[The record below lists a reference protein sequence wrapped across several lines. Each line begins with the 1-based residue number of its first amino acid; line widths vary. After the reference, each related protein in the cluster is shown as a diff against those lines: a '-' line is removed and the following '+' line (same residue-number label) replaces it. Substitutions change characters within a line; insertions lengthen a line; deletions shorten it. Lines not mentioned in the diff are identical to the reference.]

1 MPTVPGSPAGAGPDG
16 AGTPGT
22 GTAAPRGQ
30 ARARLLDAA
39 MAYFGDHGIS
49 DLSLRQLAEALGTS
63 HRMLIY
69 HFGSKEGLLT
79 EVVRAVEQGQRT
91 LWSELV
97 ADPELDPSERPRR
110 LWQRVSDPELEP
122 FARLF
127 FEIYGQALQGREPA
141 TALLEGD
148 IESWLAPS
156 IESLVEN
163 GMPAGRA
170 ETMARLGLAVA
181 RGLLLDLLAT
191 GQRAA
196 VTDAFELFLSLYQR
210 VEPSAPPAS

>member
-1 MPTVPGSPAGAGPDG
+1 MPTTPGSPAGT
-16 AGTPGT
+16 GTPGT
-22 GTAAPRGQ
+22 GTRGQ

-39 MAYFGDHGIS
+39 MAYFGSRGIS
-49 DLSLRQLAEALGTS
+49 DVSLRQLAEALGTS

-79 EVVRAVEQGQRT
+79 EVVRAVEQRQRE
-91 LWSELV
+91 LWGELV

-110 LWQRVSDPELEP
+110 LWQRVSGPELEP

-141 TALLEGD
+141 TALLDGD
-148 IESWLAPS
+148 IESWLRPS
-156 IESLVEN
+156 IEILVEN
-163 GMPAGRA
+163 GMPAERA
-170 ETMARLGLAVA
+170 EPMARLGLAVA

-210 VEPSAPPAS
+210 AEPAG

>member
-1 MPTVPGSPAGAGPDG
+1 MGHREELL
-16 AGTPGT
+16 
-22 GTAAPRGQ
+22 AA
-30 ARARLLDAA
+30 ARRLLETKGYARITA
-39 MAYFGDHGIS
+39 R
-49 DLSLRQLAEALGTS
+49 DLVADSGTNLASIG
-63 HRMLIY
+63 Y

-79 EVVRAVEQGQRT
+79 EVVRAVEQGQRE
-91 LWSELV
+91 LWGELV
-97 ADPELDPSERPRR
+97 RDPELDPSERPRR

-141 TALLEGD
+141 TALLDGD
-148 IESWLAPS
+148 IESWLRPS

-163 GMPAGRA
+163 GMPAERA
-170 ETMARLGLAVA
+170 EPMARLGLAVA

-210 VEPSAPPAS
+210 AEPAD

>member
-1 MPTVPGSPAGAGPDG
+1 MTRS
-16 AGTPGT
+16 
-22 GTAAPRGQ
+22 RGQ
-30 ARARLLDAA
+30 PRERLLAAA
-39 MAYFGDHGIS
+39 MTYFGTRGIS

-79 EVVRAVEQGQRT
+79 EVVRAVETGQRR

-97 ADPELDPSERPRR
+97 ADPSLDPTERPRR
-110 LWQRVSDPELEP
+110 LWQRVSDPAMEP
-122 FARLF
+122 YARLF

-156 IESLVEN
+156 VRTLVDS
-163 GMPAGRA
+163 GIPAERA
-170 ETMARLGLAVA
+170 EPMARLGLAVT
-181 RGLLLDLLAT
+181 RGLLLDQLAT
-191 GQRAA
+191 GQREA
-196 VTDAFELFLSLYQR
+196 VAQAFELFLTLFQR
-210 VEPSAPPAS
+210 AEQPGAVAETGARRGTEVC

>member
-1 MPTVPGSPAGAGPDG
+1 MPTTPGSPAGAGP
-16 AGTPGT
+16 PGS
-22 GTAAPRGQ
+22 GTATGGPGSPGSGTRGQ

-39 MAYFGDHGIS
+39 MAYFGSRGIS

-79 EVVRAVEQGQRT
+79 EVVRAVEQGQRE

-97 ADPELDPSERPRR
+97 RDPELDPSERPRR

-141 TALLEGD
+141 TALLDGD
-148 IESWLAPS
+148 IESWLRPS

-163 GMPAGRA
+163 GIPAERA
-170 ETMARLGLAVA
+170 EPMARLGLAVA

-210 VEPSAPPAS
+210 AEPAG

>member
-1 MPTVPGSPAGAGPDG
+1 MPTTSGSPAGAG
-16 AGTPGT
+16 T
-22 GTAAPRGQ
+22 RGQ

-39 MAYFGDHGIS
+39 MEYFGSRGIS

-79 EVVRAVEQGQRT
+79 EVVRAVEQRQRD
-91 LWSELV
+91 LWGELV
-97 ADPELDPSERPRR
+97 ADPELDPGERPMR
-110 LWQRVSDPELEP
+110 LWQRVSDPALEP

-141 TALLEGD
+141 TALLDGD
-148 IESWLAPS
+148 IESWLRPTVS
-156 IESLVEN
+156 NLVDN
-163 GMPAGRA
+163 GMPAERA
-170 ETMARLGLAVA
+170 ESMARLGLAVT

-191 GQRAA
+191 GQRVA
-196 VTDAFELFLSLYQR
+196 VTDAFELFLSLSQQ
-210 VEPSAPPAS
+210 VATSGPVVPAGPE